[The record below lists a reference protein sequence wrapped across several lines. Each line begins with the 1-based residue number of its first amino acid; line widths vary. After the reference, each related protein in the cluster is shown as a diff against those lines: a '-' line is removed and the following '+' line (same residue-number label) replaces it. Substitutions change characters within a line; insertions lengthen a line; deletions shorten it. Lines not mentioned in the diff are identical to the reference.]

1 MCCVQIDNCV
11 GGYVYN
17 RELAKKY
24 FGTDAPEELEAQ
36 LPSLDSLIEVAD
48 KLDGDYIYAAVQAEV
63 DRFGLV
69 RNVCGMPTFDHPGV
83 APEGQAFYILM
94 ETARSEYLQ

>member
-1 MCCVQIDNCV
+1 MKRVREHLWRRIRTAKQFLNYAIYRGVKAGWLDAA
-11 GGYVYN
+11 YVEKAE
-17 RELAKKY
+17 R
-24 FGTDAPEELEAQ
+24 
-36 LPSLDSLIEVAD
+36 
-48 KLDGDYIYAAVQAEV
+48 IYAAVQAEV